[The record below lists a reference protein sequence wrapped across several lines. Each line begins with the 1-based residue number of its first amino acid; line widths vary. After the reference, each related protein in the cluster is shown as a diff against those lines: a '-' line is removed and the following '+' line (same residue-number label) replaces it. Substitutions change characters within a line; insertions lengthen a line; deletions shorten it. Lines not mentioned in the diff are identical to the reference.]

1 MGSATIV
8 LSRGAV
14 PYSNSIIEARGKTRN
29 KNKYT
34 NLWNGRFLGISLPC
48 HGKRNMPCRLYT
60 STGETKPTND
70 LQELLLTLPSEK
82 NWDGSSLHLYG
93 GVWYPAYAIS
103 GVVSFQQHFIAQNSD
118 IILASM
124 PASGMPWLKALAFS
138 VINRNHQSPKESPLL
153 FTSPHELVRS
163 LENDL
168 YFKTNHP
175 NLEQLPLPRIFSTH
189 AHYSSLPLSI
199 IDSKCKIVFI
209 CRNPLDQAISYFL
222 FASKS
227 RQENDKPGSSIEEHF
242 EKICRGVQNYGP
254 FWDSSLGYWKES
266 LERPEKV
273 LFLRYEDLKDNT
285 ISNLKKLA
293 EFLGFP
299 FSENEEKERVLEEIL
314 SLCSF
319 DNLKDLKVNKNGVRP
334 NGVPNSVFFRS
345 EEVGH
350 WSNYLSPQMAENF
363 RKTAEERLVG
373 SGLAFKISQ

>member
-1 MGSATIV
+1 
-8 LSRGAV
+8 
-14 PYSNSIIEARGKTRN
+14 
-29 KNKYT
+29 
-34 NLWNGRFLGISLPC
+34 
-48 HGKRNMPCRLYT
+48 MPCRLYT

-82 NWDGSSLHLYG
+82 NSDGSSLHLYG

-103 GVVSFQQHFIAQNSD
+103 GVVSFQQHFIAQNTD

-138 VINRNHQSPKESPLL
+138 VINRNHQSPKESPLPVI
-153 FTSPHELVRS
+153 SPHELVRS
-163 LENDL
+163 FENDL
-168 YFKTNHP
+168 YFKTSHP
-175 NLEQLPLPRIFSTH
+175 NLDNFLSQEFS
-189 AHYSSLPLSI
+189 
-199 IDSKCKIVFI
+199 
-209 CRNPLDQAISYFL
+209 
-222 FASKS
+222 S
-227 RQENDKPGSSIEEHF
+227 RQENAKPVSSIEEHF

-273 LFLRYEDLKDNT
+273 LFFRYEDLKDDT

-299 FSENEEKERVLEEIL
+299 LLENEEKDGVLEEIL

-334 NGVPNSVFFRS
+334 NGVPNSFFFRS

-363 RKTAEERLVG
+363 RKTVEERLVG
-373 SGLAFKISQ
+373 SGFAFKISQ